1 MNGSLLAPDPTFWPT
16 DPEPFCDPI
25 GETADPI
32 PDVTDDREDKVVAE
46 LAGVVA
52 DDDDEADTAAEEL
65 DDDDDDEE
73 EAEL

>member
-46 LAGVVA
+46 LDGVA
-52 DDDDEADTAAEEL
+52 DDGDDATPGAEEL
-65 DDDDDDEE
+65 DDEDDDEE